1 MKTNLIVSAIFLLIL
16 TACAVPTPIATQPVP
31 ITVPPTETASM
42 PEPTL
47 PPVQPTAIAT
57 ATGALKLATYT
68 DNQAGFSLDYPAEWI
83 LDDSVLVNAA
93 QGYAYTVGIAT
104 WDLRNP
110 PTPGGKQENALPEG
124 GTKIDVTVVKEPM
137 TLEQAVAKQAE
148 NELSTPILARKDVTL
163 AGGLPAV
170 ILDMDGFAGL
180 TRTLITTLKGNV
192 IYVSGYGDL
201 ERFEAIALS
210 LRAQ

>member
-1 MKTNLIVSAIFLLIL
+1 MKTNLIESTIVLLIL
-16 TACAVPTPIATQPVP
+16 SACAAPSPTANQPVEVTVLP
-31 ITVPPTETASM
+31 IETASM

-57 ATGALKLATYT
+57 ATEALELATYT
-68 DNQAGFSLDYPAEWI
+68 DNLAGFSLDYPVDWF
-83 LDDSVLVNAA
+83 LDDSVLANAE

-124 GTKIDVTVVKEPM
+124 GTKIDVTVVKEPI
-137 TLEQAVAKQAE
+137 TLEEAVAKQAE
-148 NELSTPILARKDVTL
+148 NELSAPILARKNVTL
-163 AGGLPAV
+163 AGGLPAA
-170 ILDMDGFAGL
+170 ILDVEGFAGL
-180 TRTLITTLKGNV
+180 ARTLITTLNGNV

-201 ERFEAIALS
+201 EKFETIVLS
-210 LRAQ
+210 LRAK